1 MRFTAKAQQLKIYR
15 TVWNSAS
22 GRDRNIKTGTV
33 NLQLLIYH
41 NVAHA
46 PLDPIFYTEGKS
58 IEKRNLCQQTFMER
72 YIIF

>member
-22 GRDRNIKTGTV
+22 SLDGNTETGAV

-41 NVAHA
+41 MLHMHHLISSFTQKVSQ
-46 PLDPIFYTEGKS
+46 FKKET
-58 IEKRNLCQQTFMER
+58 
-72 YIIF
+72 YINKHLWRGI